1 LFGPPLKLSPIFA
14 EVLSACQTG
23 SRSSTGN
30 GDLLRLADQEM
41 FEVFLTPI
49 KIETLAKS
57 HRSPGR
63 YRVFADDKLA
73 SDPKIHG

>member
-1 LFGPPLKLSPIFA
+1 VIALYKGFRGRHLFRARYRPNAVAMSAGSP
-14 EVLSACQTG
+14 
-23 SRSSTGN
+23 SSSV
-30 GDLLRLADQEM
+30 A
-41 FEVFLTPI
+41 FLTPI